1 MGRSS
6 RPACCLSLDAPPC
19 TAPLTPPA
27 GGSRRDGRAIVSI
40 PFASRSA
47 ALLTSSM
54 ADLLTPDQFL
64 QRIVGAGLAEP
75 ASVEQARSELGGHEV
90 SLSDVIRAMQRHGVV
105 TTLQTEKILKG
116 DRTGYFYGPYK
127 VLYLIGAGTFAR
139 VYRASKDHVEA
150 FAIKVLRKR
159 FRDQTDQTEQFLR
172 EARMGLKLRHPNI
185 VSIYDV
191 DPDVR
196 NPYMV
201 MEFVE
206 GQTLRDLVRIRGS
219 LDPLTSL
226 KLMHD
231 ICSAL
236 AYASTLGITH
246 RDMKLSNVLVS
257 GEGRAKLVDFGLA
270 ALADRNNPE
279 QVADCP
285 NARAIDYAALERG
298 TGVRKDDPRSDLFF
312 AGSMLYHMTSG
323 RPALTETRDRLA
335 RLNVSRFHEVKPLH
349 ELVPDSPPLLNHI
362 VSKAMEVDPEKRFQ
376 SAAAMQSE
384 IKKAIDKIQRGD
396 TSRRSDMADGEILPQ
411 HYDDDEIG
419 NDEGEGRVV
428 MLVESQPTLQNAVR
442 DRLKSRGYRVLI
454 ISNPNRA
461 LERFAVGESPPADLV
476 IFSAAELGN
485 LALEAHN
492 LFAANEHT
500 AEIPTVLLADRRQ
513 ERIIREARRGPNR
526 RLLALPLKVRELRGA
541 ISGLLADV
549 PRRTL

>member
-1 MGRSS
+1 MS
-6 RPACCLSLDAPPC
+6 DQ
-19 TAPLTPPA
+19 
-27 GGSRRDGRAIVSI
+27 
-40 PFASRSA
+40 
-47 ALLTSSM
+47 
-54 ADLLTPDQFL
+54 LTPDQFV

-75 ASVEQARSELGGHEV
+75 AAVEQARSALGGQDV
-90 SLSDVIRAMQRHGVV
+90 TLSDMVRTMQRHGVV
-105 TTLQTEKILKG
+105 TTLQTEKLLKG

-139 VYRASKDHVEA
+139 VYRASKDNVEA

-159 FRDQTDQTEQFLR
+159 FRDQIDQTEQFLR

-206 GQTLRDLVRIRGS
+206 GQTLRDLVRIRGK

-236 AYASTLGITH
+236 AYASSLGISH

-298 TGVRKDDPRSDLFF
+298 TGVRKDDPRSDIFF
-312 AGSMLYHMTSG
+312 AGSMLYHMLCG
-323 RPALTETRDRLA
+323 RAALTETRDRLA

-349 ELVPDSPPLLNHI
+349 ELIPDNPPVVNHI

-376 SAAAMQSE
+376 SAGAMQAE
-384 IKKAIDKIQRGD
+384 IKKAIERLERGD
-396 TSRRSDMADGEILPQ
+396 TSRRSDMDAGETLP
-411 HYDDDEIG
+411 HYEDEEGQI
-419 NDEGEGRVV
+419 DEGEGRVV
-428 MLVESQPTLQNAVR
+428 MLVESQAALQNAVR
-442 DRLKSRGYRVLI
+442 ERLKAKGYRVLV

-461 LERFAVGESPPADLV
+461 LDRFVPGEAPPADLV

-492 LFAANEHT
+492 VFAANEHT
-500 AEIPTVLLADRRQ
+500 AEIPTLLLVDRRQ
-513 ERIIREARRGPNR
+513 ERIIKEAIRGPHR
-526 RLLALPLKVRELRGA
+526 KLLALPLKVRELRGA
-541 ISGLLADV
+541 LAQLLAGL

>member
-1 MGRSS
+1 
-6 RPACCLSLDAPPC
+6 
-19 TAPLTPPA
+19 
-27 GGSRRDGRAIVSI
+27 
-40 PFASRSA
+40 
-47 ALLTSSM
+47 M
-54 ADLLTPDQFL
+54 ADHLSPDQFL

-75 ASVEQARSELGGHEV
+75 AIVEQARSELGGQENA
-90 SLSDVIRAMQRHGVV
+90 LADVIRVMQRHGVV
-105 TTLQTEKILKG
+105 TTLQTEKILRG
-116 DRTGYFYGPYK
+116 DRTGFFYGPYK

-139 VYRASKDHVEA
+139 VYRASKDNVEA

-159 FRDQTDQTEQFLR
+159 FRDQTDQLEQFLR

-206 GQTLRDLVRIRGS
+206 GQTLRDLVKLRSTI
-219 LDPLTSL
+219 DPLTSL

-231 ICSAL
+231 VSSAL
-236 AYASTLGITH
+236 AYAASLGISH

-298 TGVRKDDPRSDLFF
+298 TGVRKDDPRSDIYF
-312 AGSMLYHMTSG
+312 AGVMLYHMISG
-323 RPALTETRDRLA
+323 KPPLTETRDRLA
-335 RLNVSRFHEVKPLH
+335 RLNVSRFHEVRPIH
-349 ELVPDSPPLLNHI
+349 ELVPDCPPVVNHI
-362 VSKAMEVDPEKRFQ
+362 IAKAIEVDPEKRFQ
-376 SAAAMQSE
+376 SAAAMQAD
-384 IKKAIDKIQRGD
+384 IKKAIERLERGD
-396 TSRRSDMADGEILPQ
+396 VSRRSDMPDDAPGA
-411 HYDDDEIG
+411 HYDDDDG
-419 NDEGEGRVV
+419 PLDEGEGRIV
-428 MLVESQPTLQNAVR
+428 MLVESQANLQNAVR

-454 ISNPNRA
+454 ISSPNRA
-461 LERFAVGESPPADLV
+461 LDRFIPGEPPPADLV

-492 LFAANEHT
+492 VFASSEHT
-500 AEIPTVLLADRRQ
+500 LEVPTILLCDRRQ
-513 ERIIREARRGPNR
+513 ERIISEARRGPNR
-526 RLLALPLKVRELRGA
+526 KLLALPLKVRELRNTIA
-541 ISGLLADV
+541 HLLAGT
-549 PRRTL
+549 PRRSF